1 MAGTVI
7 ISQSGSSITV
17 YHNRYNGVRKSNPVG
32 EHWCFSLNLERY
44 RYKKAQPRIR
54 YNAEIVA
61 QRIEYSHPKPSEI
74 SEEIV
79 IYRSHRR
86 GLNLVFNKAH
96 TLLQSLLQAI
106 DNGYPVWD
114 VRELI

>member
-1 MAGTVI
+1 MAGAVI
-7 ISQSGSSITV
+7 ITQSGSSITV
-17 YHNRYNGVRKSNPVG
+17 YHNRYNMVWKNNPVG

-44 RYKKAQPRIR
+44 RYKKAQPLIR

-61 QRIEYSHPKPSEI
+61 QRIEWSPPNPSKI

-79 IYRSHRR
+79 IYRSHRH
-86 GLNLVFNKAH
+86 GLEVFNKAH
-96 TLLQSLLQAI
+96 TLLQSLLQTI
-106 DNGYPVWD
+106 DNGDLIWD

>member
-1 MAGTVI
+1 MAETCI
-7 ISQSGSSITV
+7 ISQSGSAITV
-17 YHNRYNGVRKSNPVG
+17 YHNQYCLVFKNNPIG
-32 EHWCFSLNLERY
+32 GHWCFSLNVERY
-44 RYKKAQPRIR
+44 RYKTQQPLIR

-61 QRIEYSHPKPSEI
+61 KRIDYSPPNPSEI
-74 SEEIV
+74 GEEIV

-86 GLNLVFNKAH
+86 GLEVFGEAH

-106 DNGYPVWD
+106 DNGDPVWD